1 MRFACVQNCMDATQ
15 AFPNS
20 FTSAM
25 CKDYHNFRCTWS
37 FSLSSNGY
45 VQNTGIQ
52 KNIAKKVVR
61 KFSNWNREKS
71 SEIFSTGPK
80 KLLIK

>member
-1 MRFACVQNCMDATQ
+1 
-15 AFPNS
+15 
-20 FTSAM
+20 
-25 CKDYHNFRCTWS
+25 
-37 FSLSSNGY
+37 